1 MSFWGQLNLQ
11 EASAV
16 IMELINYFHDYM
28 VIILVL
34 ILSFVTYL
42 FIYLIINPYLDKYTM
57 DSHLLETVWTIIPM
71 VILLFIAFPSL
82 YLLYLIEDV
91 SNPSLSVKVIAH
103 QWYWEYEYSN
113 SWFNYSFDSYIIHS
127 NSDIPLFYALDVDN
141 RLFLPTLSNILF
153 LVTSADVIH
162 SWAVPALGL
171 KVDALPGRLNY
182 VSTLS
187 PYSGIVYGQCREICG
202 SNHSFMP
209 IVIEFIPM
217 SEFINKIS
225 NLL

>member
-82 YLLYLIEDV
+82 YLLYLIEGSTFLIKFCGLYPVFENCVLKLWSYDF
-91 SNPSLSVKVIAH
+91 NMVI
-103 QWYWEYEYSN
+103 
-113 SWFNYSFDSYIIHS
+113 
-127 NSDIPLFYALDVDN
+127 SDRGCL
-141 RLFLPTLSNILF
+141 
-153 LVTSADVIH
+153 
-162 SWAVPALGL
+162 
-171 KVDALPGRLNY
+171 
-182 VSTLS
+182 
-187 PYSGIVYGQCREICG
+187 
-202 SNHSFMP
+202 
-209 IVIEFIPM
+209 
-217 SEFINKIS
+217 
-225 NLL
+225 